1 MDRNDEVLLAAALE
15 GAERLGHR
23 EHVRLA
29 WLALR
34 ADRTRGGEGVA
45 RILRTVAAAHGEAER
60 FHETVTGFW
69 LRLVEHTL
77 DVAPGLDDF
86 DAYLRRFPLLLDRS
100 LLGRH
105 WSRDALAAGR
115 TAWVEPDLLP
125 LP

>member
-1 MDRNDEVLLAAALE
+1 MDDHALLEAALD

-23 EHVRLA
+23 EHVKLA

-34 ADRTRGGEGVA
+34 ADRAAGGERVA
-45 RILRTVAAAHGEAER
+45 SILRRFAAAHGEADR
-60 FHETVTGFW
+60 YHETVTGFW
-69 LRLVEHTL
+69 IRLVGHTL

-86 DAYLRRFPLLLDRS
+86 EAYLRRFPLLLDKS

-105 WSRDALAAGR
+105 WSRDALTAGR
-115 TAWVEPDLLP
+115 AAWVEPDLLP